1 MRFLFVLAIVATSLV
16 TPICFAQDISISKIG
31 VEDCG
36 GTGGDGPEST
46 PCGSGLIIYNVT
58 VTNNGPL
65 AATNVT
71 IEDALPGS
79 VLFGSVISQF
89 QWSCTA
95 PPHRGTGTVTCNRA
109 TLLPGESR
117 LIAYT
122 VLLPLGYPQHVPL
135 VNTAT
140 VSATTPDP
148 NPANNSSTST
158 LAVHLLAHTP
168 TLSEAAILA
177 LALALGV
184 GGYLVLQRR

>member
-1 MRFLFVLAIVATSLV
+1 MRLLFVLAIVVTSLV
-16 TPICFAQDISISKIG
+16 PRALAQDISISKVG
-31 VEDCG
+31 TEDCG
-36 GTGGDGPEST
+36 GTTGNGPEST

-71 IEDALPGS
+71 IQDPLPGS
-79 VLFGSVISQF
+79 ILFGSVISQF

-95 PPHRGTGTVTCNRA
+95 PAHRGTGTVTCTRA

-122 VLLPLGYPQHVPL
+122 VLIPLGYPTHVPL

-148 NPANNSSTST
+148 DPANNSSTST

-168 TLSEAAILA
+168 TLSEAAIIA

-184 GGYLVLQRR
+184 GGYLILQRR

>member
-1 MRFLFVLAIVATSLV
+1 MRLLFVLAILATSLL
-16 TPICFAQDISISKIG
+16 TPICFAQDLSIEKVG

-36 GTGGDGPEST
+36 GTAGDGAVVT

-65 AATNVT
+65 AAANVT
-71 IEDALPGS
+71 IQDALPGS

-122 VLLPLGYPQHVPL
+122 VLIPLGYPQHVPL

-168 TLSEAAILA
+168 ALSEAAIMV
-177 LALALGV
+177 LALALGI
-184 GGYLVLQRR
+184 GGYFVLQRR

>member
-1 MRFLFVLAIVATSLV
+1 MRALFVLAIVAIALV
-16 TPICFAQDISISKIG
+16 TPLCFAQDISISKVG

-36 GTGGDGPEST
+36 GSAGDGASST
-46 PCGSGLIIYNVT
+46 PCGSGLIIYTVT

-65 AATNVT
+65 PAANVT
-71 IEDALPGS
+71 IQDALPGS

-89 QWSCTA
+89 QWSCTS
-95 PPHRGTGTVTCNRA
+95 PPHRGTGTVTCTRA

-122 VLLPLGYPQHVPL
+122 VLIPLGYPQHVPL

-148 NPANNSSTST
+148 DQTNNSSTST

-168 TLSEAAILA
+168 TLSEAAIMA
-177 LALALGV
+177 LALALGAI
-184 GGYLVLQRR
+184 GSLILQRR